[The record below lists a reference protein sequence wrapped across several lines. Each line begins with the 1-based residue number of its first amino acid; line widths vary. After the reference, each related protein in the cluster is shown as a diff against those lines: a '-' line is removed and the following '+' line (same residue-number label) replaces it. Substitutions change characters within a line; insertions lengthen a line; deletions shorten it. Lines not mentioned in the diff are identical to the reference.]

1 MRIALPR
8 LRAPRKGC
16 TDRDMGWGS
25 HLAEGLRP
33 VVDLVY
39 PPRCPL
45 CGCAVATQGGLCP
58 DCWSE
63 LEAPGEPSCSTCQR
77 PLGSGQAARSEQ
89 CYACVADPPSHSG
102 IVAATIY
109 NDASRRLILNF
120 KHGGRI
126 ALAPL
131 FARLIAARMDEI
143 AGEPPLLVPV
153 PLHRWRL
160 WRRGYNQA
168 ALLARELAKRGK
180 GELEIDALV
189 RRRRT
194 PSLGGLGREERERA
208 LAGAIEARA
217 RAAPRIAGRDIIVV
231 DDVLTSG
238 ATSSA
243 CAAALLGAGAK
254 SVRIACFARVIDGR
268 GMGKA
273 RPKNE
278 TPEAITAPGAT

>member
-1 MRIALPR
+1 
-8 LRAPRKGC
+8 
-16 TDRDMGWGS
+16 MGWGS

-45 CGCAVATQGGLCP
+45 CGSALATQGGLCP

-63 LEAPGEPSCSTCQR
+63 LEVPGDPSCSTCQR
-77 PLGSGQAARSEQ
+77 PMGSAQAMKADQ
-89 CYACVADPPSHSG
+89 CYACFADPPEHSG
-102 IVAATIY
+102 IVAATVY

-131 FARLIAARMDEI
+131 LARLIAVRIDDLS
-143 AGEPPLLVPV
+143 GEPALLVPV

-168 ALLARELAKRGK
+168 ALLARELAKTGK
-180 GELEIDALV
+180 GELDVDALV
-189 RRRRT
+189 RRKRT

-208 LAGAIEARA
+208 LAGAIEVRA
-217 RAAPRIAGRDIIVV
+217 RSVARVAGRDIILV

-243 CAAALLGAGAK
+243 CTIALLNAGAK
-254 SVRIACFARVIDGR
+254 SVRIACFARVIDGS

-273 RPKNE
+273 RSETE